1 MLVKIC
7 GLKRKQDVL
16 FCDSVGADFIG
27 FIFVKESSRFVKNPK
42 IFSDLRT
49 KAKKVAVFMNQEEI
63 NFELFSSF
71 DFIQFHG
78 FEKKEV
84 ILAAKEKNFGIIK
97 TIFPDI
103 PESVKLC
110 EKIADLVDFFLVDSS
125 SKLKSQPGKFDEPSL
140 ISILD
145 NGKIFGKEFL
155 LSGGINPDNVL
166 FYIERIKPFGIDVSS
181 GVEIRPGV
189 KSRKK
194 IVKLIK
200 AVNKN
205 LGP

>member
-1 MLVKIC
+1 MVVKIC
-7 GLKRKQDVL
+7 GLKRRQDVL
-16 FCDSVGADFIG
+16 FCDSVGVDFIG
-27 FIFVKESSRFVKNPK
+27 FIFVKESPRFVKNPK

-63 NFELFSSF
+63 NLDHFSSY

-78 FEKKEV
+78 FERKEI

-110 EKIADLVDFFLVDSS
+110 EKIADFVDFFLVDSS

-145 NGKIFGKEFL
+145 NGKIFGKKFL
-155 LSGGINPDNVL
+155 LSGGINSDNAL
-166 FYIERIKPFGIDVSS
+166 SYIERIKPFGIDVSS
-181 GVEIRPGV
+181 GVEIKPGV
-189 KSRKK
+189 KSRRK
-194 IVKLIK
+194 ILKLIK
-200 AVNKN
+200 FVKN
-205 LGP
+205 YQP